1 MIKNEFRRQKRLSAG
16 SLMAAGSKLDF
27 KDLYNRQERRTSKG
41 KSYCALCKLILV
53 VVIVRPDNF
62 VYLICCFEY

>member
-1 MIKNEFRRQKRLSAG
+1 
-16 SLMAAGSKLDF
+16 MAAGCKLDF